1 MHYSK
6 PRARLRRLL
15 YSIPIVGDGEQ
26 RGGGHCEAERVPL
39 ARQLSPAPPSPRA
52 LRPFFRARWLV
63 PCCWRWGGERLLKR
77 LHGFLGRH
85 TAQWLGRWTYLL
97 N

>member
-1 MHYSK
+1 MRTGK
-6 PRARLRRLL
+6 LRPLEYYL
-15 YSIPIVGDGEQ
+15 CHPTLAAMASSAEE
-26 RGGGHCEAERVPL
+26 GHCEAERVPL
-39 ARQLSPAPPSPRA
+39 AHQLSPAPPSPRA

-77 LHGFLGRH
+77 LHGVLGRR